1 MTRKKV
7 IPILALLVVAL
18 IIGIV
23 WVNRLRTETT
33 EVISVSGSIELTEVT
48 IAFKIPGRLDELLVR
63 EGEWVKKGQVV
74 ARLDREQLQRQYER
88 AQAGLR
94 AAESNLKQLLTAIAL
109 QRETLEG
116 QIEQRRAELA
126 QAEAVL
132 RELQAGSRAQE
143 IEQARAAVRAAQ
155 TEYERAARDW
165 ERAKVLR
172 ENDDIS
178 AAQFDQFKTRYEA
191 AQAQLRQAEERL
203 ALLVEGPRPET
214 IDAARAQVARAR
226 AGLRLAE
233 AQRLEL
239 QRREEEVAA
248 RRADIERARA
258 EVALIHAQLADT
270 VAVSPIDGIVLVTS
284 ADAGEVVAAGTPVL
298 TIGDIARPWLRAYIS
313 ETDLGRVTL
322 GQEARVTTDSFPGKV
337 YRGRVAF
344 ISSEAEFTPK
354 QIQTPEERVKLVYR
368 IKIEVENPNQEL
380 KLNMPATAVI
390 LLR

>member
-1 MTRKKV
+1 MTLKKV
-7 IPILALLVVAL
+7 IPILALLVVVL
-18 IIGIV
+18 ILGAV

-94 AAESNLKQLLTAIAL
+94 AAESNLRQLLTAIAL

-143 IEQARAAVRAAQ
+143 IEQARAAVQAAR

-178 AAQFDQFKTRYEA
+178 VAQFDQFKTRYEA

-214 IDAARAQVARAR
+214 IEAARAQVARAR
-226 AGLRLAE
+226 AGLRVTE

-239 QRREEEVAA
+239 QRREEEVTA

-258 EVALIHAQLADT
+258 EVALIQSQLADT

-284 ADAGEVVAAGTPVL
+284 ANAGEVVAAGTPVL
-298 TIGDIARPWLRAYIS
+298 TIGDIARPWLRGYIS
-313 ETDLGRVTL
+313 ETDLGRVKL